1 VSNTAKIV
9 EYALR
14 LTATAAMVQAKG
26 LTPELKADLDALVQE
41 GQDSILEPQDDG
53 TPWTPEALRAWK
65 TEHDALTAAIRA
77 RHTAGTDAL

>member
-1 VSNTAKIV
+1 MSNTTKIL

-14 LTATAAMVQAKG
+14 ITATAAMVQAQG